1 MIIVDTSIISSLA
14 KISRLELL
22 KEFSDVWTTAGVI
35 EEIVDS
41 DISSIVNPLSKSLN
55 DWLNTSTV
63 IDIERIRKIQREYPS
78 LSYVDSGLIVFCQ
91 KNDAVLLTDDRKMLD
106 VAEEEFEIDTYD
118 LCEILLAL
126 KNKDVISEKE
136 IADIIKDLK
145 MKDRYEFSEEDEEQ
159 LTK

>member
-1 MIIVDTSIISSLA
+1 MDTSIISSLA
-14 KISRLELL
+14 KIGRLEML
-22 KEFSDVWTTAGVI
+22 KEFSDVWTTAGVV

-41 DISSIVNPLSKSLN
+41 DISSVIDPLSNSLN
-55 DWLNTSTV
+55 DWVKTSIV
-63 IDIERIRKIQREYPS
+63 VDIQRIRKIQKDYPS

-136 IADIIKDLK
+136 IAVIIEDLK
-145 MKDRYEFSEEDEEQ
+145 KKDRYEFSEEDQER
-159 LTK
+159 LRK